1 MARGAQMPLI
11 KYQWQHYY
19 EPETEVVVAR
29 EHAAIRPVNFA
40 AAVQD
45 AEERALYSPKTDGQ
59 YDCPDQLVYPFARRR
74 QRVADETH
82 EQNLLD
88 GDPFVPDII
97 SRCQCEH

>member
-1 MARGAQMPLI
+1 MAISGQMTLI
-11 KYQWQHYY
+11 KYQRQHYY

-45 AEERALYSPKTDGQ
+45 AVKRALYSPKPDGQ
-59 YDCPDQLVYPFARRR
+59 YDGPDQLVYPFARRR
-74 QRVADETH
+74 QRVADEAH
-82 EQNLLD
+82 EQNFLD

-97 SRCQCEH
+97 SRCQ